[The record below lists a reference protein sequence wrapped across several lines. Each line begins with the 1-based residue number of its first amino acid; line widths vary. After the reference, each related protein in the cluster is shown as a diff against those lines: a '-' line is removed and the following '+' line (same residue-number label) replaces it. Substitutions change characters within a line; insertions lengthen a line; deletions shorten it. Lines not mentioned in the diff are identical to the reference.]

1 MNNKYNWSTCF
12 SFSSRLSNCRSF
24 FPNSDRFNSIPGH
37 LYPLDHNSVVRA
49 SSHEKAK
56 GRRREDFSTDG
67 QNILNRDT
75 REITVLPWTR
85 VCMRFEFSKSDVVSS
100 SSQTV
105 EEESSNLEEGL
116 TGRDEP
122 REIRATRSNFLEN
135 PSSSSSAVNT
145 VILNRGNRA
154 PPRSLSSLIARG
166 KHRWIHPMPTST

>member
-1 MNNKYNWSTCF
+1 MNKYNWPTRFLRLDYPIVALF
-12 SFSSRLSNCRSF
+12 SPTLIALIQS
-24 FPNSDRFNSIPGH
+24 PGIYIPWIIT
-37 LYPLDHNSVVRA
+37 VVRA

-135 PSSSSSAVNT
+135 PSSSSSSSAVNT